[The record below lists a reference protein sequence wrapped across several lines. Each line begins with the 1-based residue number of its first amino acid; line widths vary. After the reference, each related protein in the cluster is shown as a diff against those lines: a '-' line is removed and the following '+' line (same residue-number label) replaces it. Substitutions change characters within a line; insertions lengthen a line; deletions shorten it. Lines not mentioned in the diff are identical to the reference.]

1 MLNLSCVYK
10 SKQLRRIKIKEDRLK
25 RSNRLTIMLNNREL
39 RALNIYCQRFRV
51 KNRSK
56 FLRETVMTAILKRFD
71 EELPSLW
78 EESDPN
84 LFSSE
89 SSQSVAEPE

>member
-1 MLNLSCVYK
+1 M
-10 SKQLRRIKIKEDRLK
+10 RRVKIKDDRLK
-25 RSNRLTIMLNNREL
+25 RSNRLTIMLNNREQ

-71 EELPSLW
+71 DELPSLW
-78 EESDPN
+78 EDVDSN
-84 LFSSE
+84 LFTPDVNKE
-89 SSQSVAEPE
+89 G